1 VKELMPFLPD
11 RCIRSVRR
19 LTRRLAQEHG
29 ISLLLALISLVVL
42 STVGGGVAVYT
53 SSNLRHSYSDQS
65 TASAYH
71 LAEAGLAEAM
81 SRLQGADDPTAPTV
95 LTSTTRNDGSLG
107 GKYTYSGTS
116 IWTDNGSAVPNGTVT
131 ADKVTWTV
139 TATGSVGN
147 PARTSTLTQT
157 ADVKFLVAGGNVG
170 AWSRFYQGDPNT
182 CLTID
187 TVTMPAPLATP
198 SDLCLINGGAITG
211 AGTSINVGKSVY
223 ITGPLVTGGT
233 HYPATGAGW
242 TNPTNV
248 YTNNGAYATNSI
260 GAVAT
265 GANQD
270 TTNFTLG
277 IPTGAKILG
286 IQVSLERL
294 ASACCNVNEVQTIS
308 ETGSPTAGTFT
319 LTGTPPG
326 GSSKTSASIARN
338 ATAATVQ
345 TALTAST
352 MYGTGNVSC
361 TGGPLPTTTVTC
373 SFVGAYAS
381 MAVSTMTFTKS
392 GFSPSG
398 ATVVIANP
406 TGGAAA
412 TLQDGTVQL
421 LKAGA
426 PVGNNK
432 AVASTWSTTT
442 STQVNYGTASDLWGT
457 TWTAADLNASNFGLR
472 FAAKNTGAGT
482 ATASLDWVDITVTYN
497 DDTTGIGT
505 SAIPIHDATVGGTCT
520 YNGQAADT
528 PCKPADHVY
537 AGTMTMGPFDPT
549 MVLPKLDL
557 NNDFLN
563 ARPGPKHP
571 CTNAGNGLAPL
582 EFDNDNSAASNDSLL
597 FDNSSTYDMTPLN
610 RDYDCQVVENGVL
623 LGRLAWN
630 HTNHVL
636 TIGGT
641 IFFDGD
647 VRFDDDGQLIH
658 YQGRALIYAAG
669 DVEFDE
675 LVCSGGHDTPTTG
688 SPLGSS
694 CVTNMSNWDP
704 TKNMMVLQAH
714 GNSEYD
720 QGGSGCSNLA
730 AGVTCNGIHPQS
742 GFQGLVS
749 AQGTCM
755 IHERFF
761 LSGPVLCQNI
771 SLPYQSDGWP
781 TYFPFPAIGSLIDGQ
796 KYGDQTSASAYE
808 ITPGPQ
814 SG

>member
-1 VKELMPFLPD
+1 M
-11 RCIRSVRR
+11 
-19 LTRRLAQEHG
+19 RRLAQEHG

-81 SRLQGADDPTAPTV
+81 SRLQGANDPTDSTV
-95 LTSTTRNDGSLG
+95 LSSTTRSDGSLG
-107 GKYTYSGTS
+107 GKYTYSGSS
-116 IWTDNGSAVPNGTVT
+116 IWTDNGTVVPNGTVT

-147 PARTSTLTQT
+147 PPRTSTLTQT

-198 SDLCLINGGAITG
+198 SDLCLVNGGAITG

-223 ITGPLVTGGT
+223 ITGPQVTGGT
-233 HYPATGAGW
+233 HYPAAGTGW

-248 YTNNGAYATNSI
+248 YTNNGVYATTSI
-260 GAVAT
+260 AAGAT
-265 GANQD
+265 GSNQD
-270 TTNFTLG
+270 TTNFSLG

-286 IQVSLERL
+286 IAVSLERMS
-294 ASACCNVNEVQTIS
+294 SACCNAVQTIT
-308 ETGSPTAGTFT
+308 ETGSPTGGTFK
-319 LTGTPPG
+319 LSGTPPG
-326 GSSKTSASIARN
+326 GSATTSTSIAYN
-338 ATAATVQ
+338 ASATTV
-345 TALTAST
+345 TNALVTI
-352 MYGTGNVSC
+352 YGSGNVSC
-361 TGGPLPTTTVTC
+361 TGGSLPTAVVCTFQGSDASKAVTLM
-373 SFVGAYAS
+373 SLS
-381 MAVSTMTFTKS
+381 SKS
-392 GFSPSG
+392 L
-398 ATVVIANP
+398 
-406 TGGAAA
+406 TGGSSPTPVFANTVIGMNG
-412 TLQDGTVQL
+412 TLSDHTVQL

-432 AVASTWSTTT
+432 ATATIWSTSSTT
-442 STQVNYGTASDLWGT
+442 VNYGTTSDLWGT

-472 FAAKNTGAGT
+472 FAADSAGGAT
-482 ATASLDWVDITVTYN
+482 ATASLDWVSITVTYN

-505 SAIPIHDATVGGTCT
+505 AAIPIHDATVGGTCT
-520 YNGQAADT
+520 YNGQAAHT
-528 PCKPADHVY
+528 PCTSADHVW
-537 AGTMTMGPFDPT
+537 AGTMTMGPLDPT
-549 MVLPKLDL
+549 MVLPQLDL
-557 NNDFLN
+557 ENDFQN

-571 CTNAGNGLAPL
+571 CTNAGNGLAPIQ
-582 EFDNDNSAASNDSLL
+582 FDNDNSAHSNNSLI
-597 FDNSSTYDMTPLN
+597 FDNSPTLDMTPLN

-630 HTNHVL
+630 HSTHVL

-675 LVCSGGHDTPTTG
+675 LVCAGGQGWPGDGKTPAG
-688 SPLGSS
+688 NS
-694 CVTNMSNWDP
+694 CVTNMSGWDP
-704 TKNMMVLQAH
+704 TKNMLVLQAH
-714 GNSEYD
+714 GDSEYD
-720 QGGSGCSNLA
+720 QGGTGCSGLTE
-730 AGVTCNGIHPQS
+730 GQTCNGIHPQS

-749 AQGTCM
+749 AEGTCM